1 MFDDPNKALK
11 KLQEQLWAA
20 EESEEDIFAAPSEP
34 EDSPDG
40 LPEEYEEYE
49 YGEGTVP
56 EQQDEPDPPRKNTKA
71 LLLMALLLLEVAA
84 LFAVLAWWLL
94 W

>member
-20 EESEEDIFAAPSEP
+20 EEPEEDIFAAPSEP
-34 EDSPDG
+34 EDIPDG
-40 LPEEYEEYE
+40 LPEEYE

-71 LLLMALLLLEVAA
+71 LLLVALLLLEVAA
-84 LFAVLAWWLL
+84 LFGVLAWWLL